1 MSAVLTA
8 AEALKMVGEMFIY
21 HMPFNRALG
30 LELERFE
37 QDYAQLTFTNQ
48 PMMVG
53 NWAQSILHGG
63 VIASALDVAAGL
75 VCVGSTLT
83 RHETIAEEELR
94 QRLSRMGTIDIRVD
108 YLRPGR
114 GNRFTASASLLRAGN
129 KVAVARVELHN
140 EDRLHIASATATYM
154 VG

>member
-1 MSAVLTA
+1 MSATLTA
-8 AEALKMVGEMFIY
+8 EETLKLVGEIFVY

-30 LELERFE
+30 LELERYEKDF
-37 QDYAQLTFTNQ
+37 AQLSFNNQ

-83 RHETIAEEELR
+83 RHDTI
-94 QRLSRMGTIDIRVD
+94 
-108 YLRPGR
+108 
-114 GNRFTASASLLRAGN
+114 N
-129 KVAVARVELHN
+129 
-140 EDRLHIASATATYM
+140 
-154 VG
+154 

>member
-1 MSAVLTA
+1 MSATLTA
-8 AEALKMVGEMFIY
+8 EETLKLVGEIFVY

-30 LELERFE
+30 LELERYEKDF
-37 QDYAQLTFTNQ
+37 AQLSFNNQ

-83 RHETIAEEELR
+83 RHDTI
-94 QRLSRMGTIDIRVD
+94 QRLSRMGTIDLRVD

-114 GNRFTASASLLRAGN
+114 GNRFTCTSSLLRAGN

-140 EDRLHIASATATYM
+140 EEQVYIASATATYM

>member
-1 MSAVLTA
+1 MSELTA
-8 AEALKMVGEMFIY
+8 AAALKLVGEIFVY

-30 LELERFE
+30 LELERYEKEF
-37 QDYAQLTFTNQ
+37 AQLSFNNQ

-83 RHETIAEEELR
+83 RHDTCVQA
-94 QRLSRMGTIDIRVD
+94 
-108 YLRPGR
+108 
-114 GNRFTASASLLRAGN
+114 AGN
-129 KVAVARVELHN
+129 ALPPPAACCAPVTKWR
-140 EDRLHIASATATYM
+140 
-154 VG
+154 